1 MGPWMSF
8 YDLHDAL
15 EQADCPVCRLTAV
28 AAERYLKSLLWEHV
42 NDPGVRDQVRRA
54 QGFCREHAW
63 ALARPGAWLGVAIL
77 MRDVLQSVL
86 STMDTAHFRALPSL
100 SLRRAQEYLDP
111 AQPSAATAD
120 LVRRLRAG
128 AKCPACIQ
136 VERMEAIYVETLVKN
151 LLGQHGLLAAYES
164 SDGLCLPHFRQ
175 ALVRVRDEAVF
186 DALVRAQRHVWQR
199 ITGHLTEAIRKS
211 DYRFRDEP
219 WADAR
224 GAWLRGIA
232 ALSGARWAPT
242 KTSGPLQDGET
253 TVPPT

>member
-151 LLGQHGLLAAYES
+151 LLANMAYWR
-164 SDGLCLPHFRQ
+164 L
-175 ALVRVRDEAVF
+175 
-186 DALVRAQRHVWQR
+186 
-199 ITGHLTEAIRKS
+199 TNHLTGCVCRTFARPWSACGTKRSSMLWSAPS
-211 DYRFRDEP
+211 D
-219 WADAR
+219 
-224 GAWLRGIA
+224 
-232 ALSGARWAPT
+232 
-242 KTSGPLQDGET
+242 TSGSE
-253 TVPPT
+253 